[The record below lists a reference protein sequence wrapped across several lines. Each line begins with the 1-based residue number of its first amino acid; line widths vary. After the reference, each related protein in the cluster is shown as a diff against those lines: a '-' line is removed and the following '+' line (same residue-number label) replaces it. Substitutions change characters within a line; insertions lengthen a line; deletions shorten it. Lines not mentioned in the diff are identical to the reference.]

1 MNFETHSPCE
11 DLQILND
18 PRCNCNSCNL
28 SSLPTMSC
36 FRQTCKQK
44 ISGRRRR
51 YRRALQIIQSEE
63 YLEAADLDIIKRR
76 HGTYFR
82 NLDLRKKHRRP
93 KRQVLIT
100 CISDQFQLVQK
111 FNQGQLCVFPSI
123 PRSNCSLS
131 QLEHALV
138 AGTAQDSCFQ
148 IVEIASPIVTTD
160 NMALVPDVPLPSVA
174 SLAATVLALFSFS
187 LLSSMMA
194 SNTVGNAPSGVA
206 QPGSSNGGG
215 LPNDFT
221 NPTLGQS
228 LALVPFGLT
237 PIAVFPPFAIPRSL
251 PAIGV
256 IFSEKR
262 QVPMKR
268 RHRKKF
274 RYSFGSRR
282 RQEPLFGFNIEVT
295 LIEDELCDFNS
306 TCLTTD
312 GNLPFQDYGF
322 IRKQGNQ
329 FLTSGRPQ
337 CRFRNICK

>member
-1 MNFETHSPCE
+1 MTQGAIAVVQP
-11 DLQILND
+11 QV
-18 PRCNCNSCNL
+18 

-36 FRQTCKQK
+36 FRQTCKQT
-44 ISGRRRR
+44 ITGRRRR
-51 YRRALQIIQSEE
+51 YRRALQIVQNEE
-63 YLEAADLDIIKRR
+63 YLEAADLDIIRR
-76 HGTYFR
+76 HWTYVKD
-82 NLDLRKKHRRP
+82 LDLRTKHHRRS

-100 CISDQFQLVQK
+100 CISDQFQLVQR
-111 FNQGQLCVFPSI
+111 FNQDQLCIFPSI

-148 IVEIASPIVTTD
+148 IVEIASPVVTTD

-187 LLSSMMA
+187 LLSNMMA
-194 SNTVGNAPSGVA
+194 SNAGGSAPSGVA

-221 NPTLGQS
+221 IPTLGQS
-228 LALVPFGLT
+228 LALVPLGLT
-237 PIAVFPPFAIPRSL
+237 PIAVFPPFAIPRTL

-262 QVPMKR
+262 QVSMKR
-268 RHRKKF
+268 RYWKKS
-274 RYSFGSRR
+274 RYSFGSRKR

-295 LIEDELCDFNS
+295 LIEDGLCDFNS
-306 TCLTTD
+306 TCLTND

-329 FLTSGRPQ
+329 FLISGRPQ